1 MIAILGSSKDDI
13 NFIKQKM
20 AKVETIR
27 CTQELDFYIGKYA
40 GKDTVLAVM
49 GDSNILSAMVT
60 AICIEKF
67 RPYLIIN
74 VGTVTSVDVAHLP
87 LNSFLVAERIY
98 TSDVDFTAT
107 TRNKYG
113 QIPGYP
119 MFFIGNVDL
128 GNTIIEGN
136 AGLPNSVKIRN
147 GALLS
152 SDKFYV
158 DRDEHMDKINTHFA
172 KLENLMAIDNSSGGV
187 ATVAYSYDLPF
198 LVIKS
203 VNYELGVK
211 DQLISRI
218 RKGLEQSVTIAQIIT
233 KIFENIE
240 RSDI

>member
-13 NFIKQKM
+13 SYIKQKM
-20 AKVETIR
+20 AKVETVR
-27 CTQELDFYIGKYA
+27 CNQELDFYLGKYA
-40 GKDTVLAVM
+40 GKDVVLAVM

-74 VGTVTSVDVAHLP
+74 IGTVTSVDVRHLP
-87 LNSFLVAERIY
+87 LNSYLVGERVY

-113 QIPGYP
+113 QLPGYP

-128 GNTIIEGN
+128 GNTIVEGN
-136 AGLPNSVKIRN
+136 AGLPNSVKIRS
-147 GALLS
+147 GEVLS

-158 DRDEHMDKINTHFA
+158 DMEEYGEKVNTHFA

-211 DQLISRI
+211 DQMIARV
-218 RKGLEQSVTIAQIIT
+218 RRGLEQSVIIAQVIM
-233 KIFENIE
+233 KIFENID
-240 RSDI
+240 RSDN